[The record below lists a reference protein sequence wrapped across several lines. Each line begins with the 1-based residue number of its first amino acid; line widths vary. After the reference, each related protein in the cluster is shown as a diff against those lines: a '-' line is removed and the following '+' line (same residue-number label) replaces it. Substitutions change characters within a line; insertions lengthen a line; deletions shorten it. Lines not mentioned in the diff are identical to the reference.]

1 MYIGCCYYVFV
12 DKLLYTMYSALPMK
26 LQSSLSGCTKLC
38 GLDLLSLSCL
48 SLAGVCFRPLSSLSL
63 VSLLSIWYYPLPLVS
78 IIYPGIYSLSPAL
91 VSILSVSILFGFY
104 FYSGSIIFLSLSVS
118 LPFSRSPLTPL
129 SLVSVLSQGS
139 VLSSHGQSA

>member
-12 DKLLYTMYSALPMK
+12 DKLLYTMYSALAMK
-26 LQSSLSGCTKLC
+26 FQSSLSGCTKLC

-78 IIYPGIYSLSPAL
+78 IIYPGIYSLSRSGFYPFCFY
-91 VSILSVSILFGFY
+91 SIRVLFLFGFY
-104 FYSGSIIFLSLSVS
+104 YLSLSVCLSPFLS
-118 LPFSRSPLTPL
+118 LSPLTPL
-129 SLVSVLSQGS
+129 
-139 VLSSHGQSA
+139 